1 MVVAGRNVWG
11 VGERERGVEE
21 SKRARG
27 TTLGEKKNEKERR
40 ERDEREG
47 DAEFRFPPAAVPV
60 RSTEEGVNSRR
71 GGMDDAAGGV

>member
-1 MVVAGRNVWG
+1 M
-11 VGERERGVEE
+11 EE

-27 TTLGEKKNEKERR
+27 TTLGEKKKTGKKDEG
-40 ERDEREG
+40 DEREG
-47 DAEFRFPPAAVPV
+47 DAEFRFPPTAVPV

>member
-1 MVVAGRNVWG
+1 M
-11 VGERERGVEE
+11 EE

-27 TTLGEKKNEKERR
+27 ITLGEKKKR
-40 ERDEREG
+40 ERKTCEGDEREG

-60 RSTEEGVNSRR
+60 RITEEGANSRR